1 MPYYRHKIIANKS
14 SYKPLKCQDSETNP
28 NYAWHQGCCVDIS
41 YQAKEIERQYQ
52 LSTISES
59 RWNLQ
64 LASIL
69 QSMASFLLLIFFSI
83 VYSTAEDDEAK
94 VWTSLLYAMAAST
107 IANLSL
113 VVISFTLA
121 HHSILV
127 VSLFT
132 LILGYLPSFIIFHF
146 GRTILQPAYLVLI
159 WSCPIL
165 TSYYLLYLPLVLLII
180 SGILYSASLTVYTY
194 LGSLESNTDMDIDYL
209 WVFLVLLGVNLI
221 GAAVRLYD
229 NLSSRK
235 VFFKIGKSLLY
246 QQQALEETLL
256 KEVLIKSI
264 MPEGVCNQILD
275 SGMLHDVVLCK
286 DPENM
291 MRNLPIKLM
300 EPVSILFADLV
311 GFTAMSSKLEAA
323 ELVSLL
329 TDLYGR
335 FDCVAEAYSCENISI
350 LGDCYF
356 AVSGCPEADERHADN
371 CMYTGI
377 GLVKATREFC
387 AERNKNIDIRVGIHT
402 GIVLCGIVG
411 GTKFKYDV
419 WSSDAK
425 LANFMESGGVPGRV
439 HISEQTKGYL
449 KDEWDFEDGF
459 GSKREPELQGV
470 LTFLLKQEFQ
480 DKIIIEPKKKDVTES
495 AIYKSISKRRAKQNS
510 ESSISVQS
518 VDLHGRYS
526 LLPVLHPFL
535 TVHESSGQHNGPCDS
550 LKNVTD
556 NQNRVLPTIDMTTAG
571 INSNTNNCENR
582 NGIKNSSVEDGLD
595 NIVSYRREMLHAA
608 SRSWNIHKT
617 FRREKE
623 KVGRSFS
630 INPFMAQFRSS
641 TFNSDF
647 FSHGWNGIKCSCMF
661 SRGLTLLSLLVVFII
676 AVIILAL
683 MISNHASL
691 PVIVVNVSAT
701 VIVLVLL
708 LVTVVRCVYYKQLSI
723 ILNKRHALPYV
734 LLPLTSSTL
743 LVASSL
749 VSIACIWNDRVDT
762 NIVFAITLLLS
773 HFLVYERSQWAF
785 QAMFL
790 TIIGGVSIV
799 YLSCNESREKY
810 DVNFGIAAIACLY
823 LTVLV
828 LSWVKCVKGV
838 LRFGTL
844 LECNTEL
851 DVTKEEENVTTQLF
865 NTIIPKHVSEQFLTE
880 LNYSHSYD
888 HVGVIFASVTNFWD
902 FYEEK
907 FEGGMGC
914 IRVLNEIVR
923 DIDDLLTSVDSNLK
937 KTDPR
942 WTAIQKIK
950 TVGSCYMAASGL
962 DPITEEQTRQGNHQ
976 HIIKL
981 MEFCFE
987 ILKTIKDFNDY
998 TFGTNFTM
1006 KIGFNYGP
1014 VTDGIIGKN
1023 KVLYDI
1029 WGDTVNLS
1037 SRMMSTGVVGR
1048 IQVPAASV
1056 PYLIDHF
1063 KIPKRGKVNVKGKG
1077 DILTHFCIEKKTAEQ
1092 IKANLAASAANKLNS
1107 SDI

>member
-1 MPYYRHKIIANKS
+1 MPYYRQKIIASKS
-14 SYKPLKCQDSETNP
+14 NYKPLKCQDYEAKPSYT
-28 NYAWHQGCCVDIS
+28 WHQGCCIDVS

-69 QSMASFLLLIFFSI
+69 QSMTSLFLVIFFSI
-83 VYSTAEDDEAK
+83 MYGTTEEDVYVWST
-94 VWTSLLYAMAAST
+94 LLYAMAAST
-107 IANLSL
+107 IANLTL

-121 HHSILV
+121 HHSIST

-132 LILGYLPSFIIFHF
+132 LILGLLPSFVIFHF
-146 GRTILQPAYLVLI
+146 GRTILHPVYLVLL

-165 TSYYLLYLPLVLLII
+165 TSYYLLYLPFLLLLT
-180 SGILYSASLTVYTY
+180 SGTLYSVGLALFAFHEKENNDGINSVW
-194 LGSLESNTDMDIDYL
+194 IF
-209 WVFLVLLGVNLI
+209 VVLFCVNLI
-221 GAAVRLYD
+221 GAVVRLYD
-229 NLSSRK
+229 NLSSRQ
-235 VFFKIGKSLLY
+235 VFHKIGKSLLY

-264 MPEGVCNQILD
+264 MPEGVCNEILY

-311 GFTAMSSKLEAA
+311 GFTAMSSTLEAA

-371 CMYTGI
+371 CMYTGV
-377 GLVKATREFC
+377 GLVKATHEFC
-387 AERNKNIDIRVGIHT
+387 AERHKTIDIRVGIHT

-425 LANFMESGGVPGRV
+425 IANHMESGGVPGRV
-439 HISEQTKGYL
+439 HISEQTKSYL
-449 KDEWDFEDGF
+449 KDEWEFEDGF
-459 GSKREPELQGV
+459 GSRREPELQGM
-470 LTFLLKQEFQ
+470 LTFLLKKEFQ
-480 DKIIIEPKKKDVTES
+480 DTIIIESKKKDVTDS
-495 AIYKSISKRRAKQNS
+495 AIYRSICKSRAKQTS
-510 ESSISVQS
+510 VSSIYSVKS
-518 VDLHGRYS
+518 EDIHGRYS
-526 LLPVLHPFL
+526 LLPVLHPIMN
-535 TVHESSGQHNGPCDS
+535 VHESNVQLNGPCDKY
-550 LKNVTD
+550 KNVSAKPS
-556 NQNRVLPTIDMTTAG
+556 RVLQTIDVAAG
-571 INSNTNNCENR
+571 LSSNTNNCENS
-582 NGIKNSSVEDGLD
+582 NGIKHSLVEEGLD
-595 NIVSYRREMLHAA
+595 NIVSFRREMLHAA

-617 FRREKE
+617 FRQEHE

-647 FSHGWNGIKCSCMF
+647 FSHGWKNENCACIF
-661 SRGLTLLSLLVVFII
+661 SRGFTLLSMLMVFII
-676 AVIILAL
+676 TVIILVL
-683 MISNHASL
+683 MISKQANL
-691 PVIVVNVSAT
+691 PILIVNVVVT
-701 VIVLVLL
+701 VLVFGLL
-708 LVTVVRCVYYKQLSI
+708 LVTAVRWVHVKQLSI
-723 ILNKRHALPYV
+723 FLKKIHSLPYFMLPFTSTI
-734 LLPLTSSTL
+734 LLATGTLTTIGCSWNSGENINIIFSLTL
-743 LVASSL
+743 LM
-749 VSIACIWNDRVDT
+749 
-762 NIVFAITLLLS
+762 S
-773 HFLVYERSQWAF
+773 HFLIYERSYWAI
-785 QAMFL
+785 QAML
-790 TIIGGVSIV
+790 LSIIVGISIGYLFNNISQTGVFS
-799 YLSCNESREKY
+799 
-810 DVNFGIAAIACLY
+810 IAALACSY
-823 LTVLV
+823 LTVLI
-828 LSWVKCVKGV
+828 LSWVKCLKGV

-851 DVTKEEENVTTQLF
+851 AVTKEEENVTTQLF

-888 HVGVIFASVTNFWD
+888 YVGVIFASVTNFWD

-914 IRVLNEIVR
+914 IRILNEIVR
-923 DIDDLLTSVDSNLK
+923 DLDDLLLTFDSNLK
-937 KTDPR
+937 KVDPR
-942 WTAIQKIK
+942 WAAIQKIK

-976 HIIKL
+976 HIIHL

-1029 WGDTVNLS
+1029 WGDTVNLA

-1048 IQVPAASV
+1048 IQVPTACV
-1056 PYLIDHF
+1056 PFLIDHF
-1063 KIPKRGKVNVKGKG
+1063 KIPKRGKVPVKGKG
-1077 DILTHFCIEKKTAEQ
+1077 DVITHFCIEKKPAEQ
-1092 IKANLAASAANKLNS
+1092 IKANLAASAANKLNA
-1107 SDI
+1107 SDV